1 MSLLMAAQVEG
12 EGEQVELRGLQNQLE
27 TTQTLVALLSQQLS
41 ELKEQVFKI
50 IKKKKCIYTLAYE
63 RPCPVCEHGIMVIIY
78 RIFFKLFVMAD
89 GNPKC
94 CLSRSNDNGNGAICR
109 NLHCSDHVYCRNEQ
123 ARCRSIF
130 CHVLSL
136 DKM

>member
-50 IKKKKCIYTLAYE
+50 VEKKEGIYLYSGPRET
-63 RPCPVCEHGIMVIIY
+63 M
-78 RIFFKLFVMAD
+78 F
-89 GNPKC
+89 
-94 CLSRSNDNGNGAICR
+94 
-109 NLHCSDHVYCRNEQ
+109 
-123 ARCRSIF
+123 
-130 CHVLSL
+130 SL
-136 DKM
+136 GT

>member
-50 IKKKKCIYTLAYE
+50 EKKNLYLYSGLRE
-63 RPCPVCEHGIMVIIY
+63 RPCPVCKHGLIIIIHH
-78 RIFFKLFVMAD
+78 IFSKLFIIAD

-94 CLSRSNDNGNGAICR
+94 
-109 NLHCSDHVYCRNEQ
+109 Y
-123 ARCRSIF
+123 
-130 CHVLSL
+130 
-136 DKM
+136 

>member
-50 IKKKKCIYTLAYE
+50 
-63 RPCPVCEHGIMVIIY
+63 V
-78 RIFFKLFVMAD
+78 
-89 GNPKC
+89 
-94 CLSRSNDNGNGAICR
+94 
-109 NLHCSDHVYCRNEQ
+109 
-123 ARCRSIF
+123 
-130 CHVLSL
+130 
-136 DKM
+136 